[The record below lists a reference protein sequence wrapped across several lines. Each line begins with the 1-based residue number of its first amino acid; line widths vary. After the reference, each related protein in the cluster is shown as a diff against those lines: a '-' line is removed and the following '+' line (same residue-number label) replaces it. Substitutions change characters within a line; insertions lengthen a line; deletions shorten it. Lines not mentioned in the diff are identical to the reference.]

1 MSFTDEV
8 KGELIRAGCERECC
22 FRSEAAAAAL
32 LSGGLTFRGLGRY
45 GLAVN
50 VNSLAVSRYYFALIK
65 RFTGIIPIVRTE
77 TSGRLGGKTG
87 AQLTFPE
94 ETVASQLS
102 ELKLLDENAL
112 FGIAGSVHP
121 DIIRNECCRAAFLK
135 SAFLV
140 TGQASDPE
148 KEYSVNLTTAGEEM
162 ALAIRD
168 ICLSVGIKAGISRR
182 RQRFVVYVKEAES
195 VGDFFTLTGASG
207 ARLRL
212 ENARIMRELKNHANR
227 LTNCDSGNIAR
238 SAASAARQTED
249 IHLLLNTVGRDKLP
263 GWALEIA
270 SIRLENPEAS
280 LSEMG
285 ELCDP
290 PLAKS
295 GVNKRLKR
303 ISEMAE
309 EIRRGS

>member
-8 KGELIRAGCERECC
+8 KGELIHAGCERECC

-32 LSGGLTFRGLGRY
+32 LSGGLTFRGMGRY
-45 GLAVN
+45 GLAIN
-50 VNSLAVSRYYFALIK
+50 VGSLAVSRYYFALIK
-65 RFTGIIPIVRTE
+65 RFTGITPVVRTE
-77 TSGRLGGKTG
+77 ASGRQGGRTG
-87 AQLTFPE
+87 AQLAFPE
-94 ETVASQLS
+94 EAAASQLS

-112 FGIAGSVHP
+112 FGIARSIHP
-121 DIIRNECCRAAFLK
+121 EIIKNECCRAAFLK

-148 KEYSVNLTTAGEEM
+148 KEYAVSLTTAGEEM
-162 ALAIRD
+162 ARAMQD
-168 ICLSVGIKAGISRR
+168 ICTQLGLKAGVSRR
-182 RQRFVVYVKEAES
+182 RQRYVVYIKEAES
-195 VGDFFTLTGASG
+195 VGDFFALTGAAG

-212 ENARIMRELKNHANR
+212 ENARIMRDIKNRANR

-249 IHLLLNTVGRDKLP
+249 IQLLLNTLGRERLP
-263 GWALEIA
+263 DWALEIA

-285 ELCDP
+285 EMCDP

-303 ISEMAE
+303 ISEMAD

>member
-1 MSFTDEV
+1 MSFTDDV

-65 RFTGIIPIVRTE
+65 RFTGISPIVRTE
-77 TSGRLGGKTG
+77 TSGRLGGKT
-87 AQLTFPE
+87 AVQLAFPE
-94 ETVASQLS
+94 EAVASQLK

-112 FGIAGSVHP
+112 FGIASSVHP
-121 DIIRNECCRAAFLK
+121 DIINNECCRAAFLK

-140 TGQASDPE
+140 TGQASDPD
-148 KEYSVNLTTAGEEM
+148 KEYSVSLTTAGEEM
-162 ALAIRD
+162 ALAISG
-168 ICLSVGIKAGISRR
+168 ICAQAGIKAGVSRR

-195 VGDFFTLTGASG
+195 VGDFFALVGAGG

-212 ENARIMRELKNHANR
+212 ENARIMRDIKNRANR

-249 IHLLLNTVGRDKLP
+249 IRLLLSTLGRDKLP
-263 GWALEIA
+263 DWALEIA

-285 ELCDP
+285 EMCDP

-295 GVNKRLKR
+295 GVNKRLR
-303 ISEMAE
+303 RLSEMAE
-309 EIRRGS
+309 EIRRGG